1 MRYLSLAIV
10 AVTAAVTFTNAW
22 GQTDRPINIFVPA
35 IAGSAPDIIARILG
49 DELRKDLKQTT
60 LVENRPGAGGI
71 VAVMAAKASSNSN
84 TLLLAQAAVVAV
96 TPLTYRAAKFDLEK
110 DMEPV
115 AVVASTP
122 MMFVSSAQAGPKTL
136 ADAIASVRSNPE
148 SISMG
153 STARSSIPH
162 LTAELLAQMSG
173 AHFNVVPMANTNQ
186 AIQAVANGDTQVS
199 VDGVAP
205 LLSLVK
211 SGRLRVLGVSSAKP
225 LPGLEGCPLVKDT
238 VPGLVATG
246 WFMLF
251 AKKGTQPERI
261 NALNEAVNKALKS
274 PEVLQ
279 RLAATANYPV
289 GGSVSEAK
297 VFLAK
302 EKQLWAQAVQ
312 RAGLKPE

>member
-1 MRYLSLAIV
+1 MRYLSIAIA
-10 AVTAAVTFTNAW
+10 AVTAALSFTNAW
-22 GQTDRPINIFVPA
+22 SQSDRPINILVPA
-35 IAGSAPDIIARILG
+35 VAGSAPDIIARILS

-71 VAVMAAKASSNSN
+71 VAVMAAKSASNSN
-84 TLLLAQAAVVAV
+84 TLLLAQAAVVTV

-115 AVVASTP
+115 AVVANTP
-122 MMFVSSAQAGPKTL
+122 MMFVSSAQGGPKTL
-136 ADAIASVRSNPE
+136 ADAIAAVRSKPE

-162 LTAELLAQMSG
+162 LSAELLAQMSG
-173 AHFNVVPMANTNQ
+173 AHFNIVPMANTNQ
-186 AIQAVANGDTQVS
+186 AIQAVVNGDTQIT

-211 SGRLRVLGVSSAKP
+211 SGRLRVLGVSSAQP
-225 LPGLEGCPLVKDT
+225 LPGLEGYPLVKDA
-238 VPGLVATG
+238 VPDMVATG

-251 AKKGTQPERI
+251 AKKGTPPERI
-261 NALNEAVNKALKS
+261 NALNEAVNAALKS

-279 RLAATANYPV
+279 KLAATANYPV
-289 GGSVSEAK
+289 GGSVGGAK
-297 VFLAK
+297 AFLAK
-302 EKQLWAQAVQ
+302 EKQLWGLAVQ